1 MADQGILTSSRVTLT
16 SSQKAP
22 REALGLS
29 SAPRGVAIKRASQDI
44 PGLLRSTTKALM
56 LEIAYVETGNDS
68 TYNQNDRYGRY
79 AVHKNT
85 LINYGYLSDDGTTW
99 LGQQGVSSAATFIA
113 SVNLQDRIMERFLTE
128 QYEACVLV
136 GAIKDNDSIATV
148 AGMLA
153 VAYQFQD
160 YTYSTNDI
168 APNIS
173 VIIDSIDYFAN
184 NSAVKITTTTNHNLT
199 HNKSFVIKTNS
210 NVNLNGTFTVDKLL
224 SNTSIEYLSPNIGI
238 VEEYGFTRSWTSDG
252 GTISSPA
259 VLSKIDTSYLV
270 SRSANLT
277 VQLANTL
284 SYLGSSDT
292 AYNHYV
298 ESNIG
303 DIATEFRQKGISST
317 TTIDQRRLIP
327 IVDDIN
333 TTSLRTTKIVQ
344 TALYANIEGAAKQ
357 RAIIDARANISIL
370 NYKIQQVY
378 QNLPANR
385 AKDWRLL
392 GDVNDSQGRQGALFF
407 NAGKYAITNLNA
419 G

>member
-113 SVNLQDRIMERFLTE
+113 SVNLQDRIMERFLIE

-160 YTYSTNDI
+160 YTYSANDY
-168 APNIS
+168 N
-173 VIIDSIDYFAN
+173 
-184 NSAVKITTTTNHNLT
+184 
-199 HNKSFVIKTNS
+199 
-210 NVNLNGTFTVDKLL
+210 
-224 SNTSIEYLSPNIGI
+224 
-238 VEEYGFTRSWTSDG
+238 
-252 GTISSPA
+252 
-259 VLSKIDTSYLV
+259 TSYLV

-284 SYLGSSDT
+284 SYLGSADT

-333 TTSLRTTKIVQ
+333 ATSLRTTRIVQ

-370 NYKIQQVY
+370 NYKIQQIY